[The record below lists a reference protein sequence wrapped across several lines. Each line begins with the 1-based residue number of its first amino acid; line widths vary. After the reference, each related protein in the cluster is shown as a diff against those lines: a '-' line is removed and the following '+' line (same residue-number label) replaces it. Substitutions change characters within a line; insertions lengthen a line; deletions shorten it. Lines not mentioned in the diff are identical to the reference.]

1 MRTVEWN
8 GLTGTGPRKL
18 RFFGR
23 YEQKQPKNVA
33 AIKRAYSIALR
44 QLSRAYDRATINL
57 FTSKVC
63 KTDCSCIWS
72 KLRSE
77 PQSLGSTRVLTLCI
91 SQYAITVRYSNFRP
105 LQVQQ
110 PTAKRVHGKA
120 RRPIEHL

>member
-1 MRTVEWN
+1 MWQ
-8 GLTGTGPRKL
+8 LS
-18 RFFGR
+18 
-23 YEQKQPKNVA
+23 NVLESSSA
-33 AIKRAYSIALR
+33 GIKFRAYSIALK
-44 QLSRAYDRATINL
+44 QINRAYDRAAINL
-57 FTSKVC
+57 FTPKAC
-63 KTDCSCIWS
+63 KTGCSCIWS

-110 PTAKRVHGKA
+110 PTAKRVRGEA